1 MHLPCVRKYFRA
13 QTEPR
18 CPQCNDF
25 WSCDIPGT
33 KQPIKKKK
41 KLSVIILENGL
52 IFSGTACIIYNCS

>member
-33 KQPIKKKK
+33 KQPILKKKF
-41 KLSVIILENGL
+41 SVIILENGL
-52 IFSGTACIIYNCS
+52 